1 MVVLGIE
8 SSSPIASVALVSGH
22 KLWGEMTLNIGL
34 THSEQL
40 LPLIDDLLQQT
51 KVTLADLEGIAVSG
65 GPGSFTGLRIGMATA
80 KGLAQGLKI
89 PLVSVSTLLALAYQ
103 QAGCYCSDPP
113 PTNQA
118 PEPESGASAKCC
130 CLVSSLMNAR
140 KNEVYAALFR
150 FTAAGYEQ
158 LEPEQAL
165 SPHLWAQKLAAYQKT
180 IVFTGDGGA
189 AYEEI
194 WRETLGEKA
203 VFPPAFT
210 QLARGASVAWLGQ
223 QRLGQGEEDD
233 LFTLKPM
240 YIRSSEAERRLKGV
254 GNR

>member
-103 QAGCYCSDPP
+103 QAGC
-113 PTNQA
+113 
-118 PEPESGASAKCC
+118 C

-165 SPHLWAQKLAAYQKT
+165 SPHLWAQKLAAYQKA
-180 IVFTGDGGA
+180 IVLTGDGGA
-189 AYEEI
+189 DYEEI
-194 WRETLGEKA
+194 WQETLGKKA

-223 QRLGQGEEDD
+223 QKLGQGEQDD
-233 LFTLKPM
+233 LFTLIPM